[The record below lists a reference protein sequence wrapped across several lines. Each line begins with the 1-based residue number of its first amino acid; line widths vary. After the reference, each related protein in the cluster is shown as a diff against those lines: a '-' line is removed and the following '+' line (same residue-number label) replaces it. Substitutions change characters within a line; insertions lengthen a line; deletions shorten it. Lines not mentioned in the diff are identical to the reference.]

1 VSNVPQRPLHLAVS
15 APLLALLPQSL
26 SGQGP
31 QSVCKLTNAA
41 PPSVRGFDVLN
52 FELFVSYDTD
62 SFSPLVIIKPI
73 NATRCRVLARLQR
86 ALAKLALQLRRAR
99 PDPRTLGDAYLALL
113 RACSSLSRPL
123 RPRTSRGLG
132 SEGRSKSMLRS
143 QARRTEIQG

>member
-41 PPSVRGFDVLN
+41 PPSVRGFDVLK

-62 SFSPLVIIKPI
+62 S
-73 NATRCRVLARLQR
+73 
-86 ALAKLALQLRRAR
+86 
-99 PDPRTLGDAYLALL
+99 PRTLGDAYLALL